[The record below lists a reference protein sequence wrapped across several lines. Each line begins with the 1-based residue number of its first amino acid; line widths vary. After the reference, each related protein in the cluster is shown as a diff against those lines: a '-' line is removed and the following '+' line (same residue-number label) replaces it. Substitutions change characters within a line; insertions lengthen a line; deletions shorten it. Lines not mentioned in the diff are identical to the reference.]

1 MIAPLPHSTPAED
14 SFSVIGATGD
24 PHTIYQRIFDKPW
37 IRGKE
42 VKIVR
47 GGKNEDIIGAVVP
60 CPVKSPSDHLTS
72 LRGPGQGM

>member
-1 MIAPLPHSTPAED
+1 MTHDCSIALED

-24 PHTIYQRIFDKPW
+24 PTIYQRIFYKSW
-37 IRGKE
+37 IREKE

-72 LRGPGQGM
+72 LRGPGQGR